1 MRIRLY
7 GTVAAA
13 GLLAGLATPA
23 LAQGSPGASANDD
36 GNILNTIVVS
46 GVRRREESV
55 QSVPVAVT
63 ALNSELLER
72 NNVTSTADLNRLAP
86 NLVIVRQLA
95 TPAQASIYLRGFG
108 SESNS
113 PAIDPPVAITVDGI
127 YQPQSSGN
135 LLDLFDAETIE
146 IQRGPQGTLQGKNAP
161 TGSLSFISKRPTFK
175 LEGAAEA
182 SYERFNHVALKGRI
196 NVPVVE
202 DVLAVKLVGVYKK
215 GGNFIRSLQQGGKRK
230 FGGEKGFAGKLG
242 ILFTPSS
249 NVEWL
254 VNAFY
259 ERDRNPQTGMRDLAY
274 LGEQTNKYVPEGSP
288 PYQGTGLTCTVFGHC
303 AKTKRFT
310 TNSGWNK
317 GHKSNTK
324 QVSSQLTF
332 RTDPV
337 TITAI
342 TGYKKYSEL
351 NNTDVDGEPEPLLDA
366 LGDPLHYDQFSQEIR
381 LNSAKGGGLDMDGK
395 LDWVIG
401 GFYSKFKYDNQ
412 QTLSIFGPLY
422 NSDERGKTTSKALFA
437 QFIYNVTDQFNI
449 TVGGRQSWD
458 KKAHSYIPVLPT
470 ALYDTMSLY
479 KDDGISFKNFSM
491 ELGAQ
496 YKITPD
502 KQVYFRY
509 AEGYRSG
516 GFQGLPSFICPT
528 DACFQ
533 AAQNPYKPET
543 VETYEIGLK
552 GDFMDRRLRVNL
564 SAFLSKYKNLQR
576 TVIGSLDIPP
586 FYSQEIKNAADA
598 DVKGI
603 ELEVTA
609 VPTNQLSIAMSLNYL
624 DNKYKNYV
632 ATFIAGFPATNHDD
646 FPFPY
651 SSKWSAKF
659 SPTYEVEMG
668 SNKLTLSATA
678 AYASRYYVAG
688 IPYPAARVRSLVD
701 VSARAKFEIA
711 DGRYSVT
718 VYGENLT
725 NNHFIENF
733 TTPPGG
739 NALYFAGADHK
750 PITYGI
756 ALGAKF

>member
-1 MRIRLY
+1 MNKGFLLC
-7 GTVAAA
+7 AASLA
-13 GLLAGLATPA
+13 SVMPMLAGTAFAQEPA
-23 LAQGSPGASANDD
+23 SGASSGS
-36 GNILNTIVVS
+36 GNILNEIVVS

-72 NNVTSTADLNRLAP
+72 NNVTSTAGLNRLAP

-135 LLDLFDAETIE
+135 LLDLFDVETVE
-146 IQRGPQGTLQGKNAP
+146 VQRGPQGTLQGKNAP
-161 TGSLSFISKRPTFK
+161 TGSLTIVSKRPTFNF
-175 LEGAAEA
+175 EGAAEA
-182 SYERFNHVALKGRI
+182 SYERFNHVSLKARL
-196 NVPVVE
+196 NVPVVP
-202 DVLAVKLVGVYKK
+202 DVLAVKLVGIYKK

-230 FGGEKGFAGKLG
+230 FGGEKGFAGKIG

-259 ERDRNPQTGMRDLAY
+259 ERDRNPQTGMRDLSY
-274 LGEQTNKYVPEGSP
+274 LGEVFNKYVPEGSP
-288 PYQGTGLTCTVFGHC
+288 AYQGTGLTCTVFGHC
-303 AKTKRFT
+303 APTKRFT

-337 TITAI
+337 TITAL

-381 LNSAKGGGLDMDGK
+381 LSSAKGGGLDMGGK

-401 GFYSKFKYDNQ
+401 GYYSKFKYSNQ
-412 QTLSIFGPLY
+412 QNLLIFAPPALT
-422 NSDERGKTTSKALFA
+422 SDEHGTTKSKALFA
-437 QFIYNVTDQFNI
+437 QAIFSVTDQFNI
-449 TVGGRQSWD
+449 TLGGRESWD
-458 KKAHSYIPVLPT
+458 KKTHNYIPVAPT
-470 ALYDTMSLY
+470 GTFTTI
-479 KDDGISFKNFSM
+479 DDGSISFKNFSM

-502 KQVYFRY
+502 KQVYVRY

-516 GFQGLPSFICPT
+516 GFQGLPGAGTP
-528 DACFQ
+528 Q
-533 AAQNPYKPET
+533 RPYKPET
-543 VETYEIGLK
+543 VQTYEIGFK
-552 GDFMDRRLRVNL
+552 GDFMDRHLRVNV

-576 TVIGSLDIPP
+576 TVIGSLDVAP
-586 FYSQEIKNAADA
+586 FYTQEIKNAADA

-609 VPTNQLSIAMSLNYL
+609 VPTDALTIAMSLNYL

-632 ATFIAGFPATNHDD
+632 ASFIAGFPDTNHDD

-651 SSKWSAKF
+651 SSKWSGRI
-659 SPTYEVEMG
+659 SPTYTIDMG
-668 SNKLTLSATA
+668 DNQLSLSATA

-701 VSARAKFEIA
+701 VSARAKF
-711 DGRYSVT
+711 DVDNGKYSISI
-718 VYGENLT
+718 YGENLT

-750 PITYGI
+750 PVTYGVSF
-756 ALGAKF
+756 GAKF

>member
-1 MRIRLY
+1 MKKGILLC
-7 GTVAAA
+7 AAS
-13 GLLAGLATPA
+13 LASVTPFLTSTA
-23 LAQGSPGASANDD
+23 MAQEPASGASSGS
-36 GNILNTIVVS
+36 GNILNEIVVS

-72 NNVTSTADLNRLAP
+72 NNVTSTAGLNRLAP

-95 TPAQASIYLRGFG
+95 TPAQASLYLRGFG

-135 LLDLFDAETIE
+135 LLDLFDVETVE
-146 IQRGPQGTLQGKNAP
+146 VQRGPQGTLQGKNAP
-161 TGSLSFISKRPTFK
+161 TGSLTIVSKRPTFNF
-175 LEGAAEA
+175 EGAAEA
-182 SYERFNHVALKGRI
+182 SYERFNHVSLKARI
-196 NVPVVE
+196 NVPVVP
-202 DVLAVKLVGVYKK
+202 DVLAVKLTGIYKK
-215 GGNFIRSLQQGGKRK
+215 GGNFIRSLQEGGKRR
-230 FGGEKGFAGKLG
+230 FGGEKGFAGKVG

-259 ERDRNPQTGMRDLAY
+259 ERDRNPQTGMRDLSY
-274 LGEQTNKYVPEGSP
+274 LGAEFNKYVPEGSP
-288 PYQGTGLTCTVFGHC
+288 AYQGTGLSCVVFGHC
-303 AKTKRFT
+303 APTKRFT

-337 TITAI
+337 TITAM

-351 NNTDVDGEPEPLLDA
+351 NNTDVDGQPEPLLDA

-401 GFYSKFKYDNQ
+401 GYYSKFKYSNQ
-412 QTLSIFGPLY
+412 QTLSIFGPIY
-422 NSDERGKTTSKALFA
+422 NSDEHGKTTSKALFA
-437 QFIYNVTDQFNI
+437 QAIYSITDQFNI
-449 TVGGRQSWD
+449 TLGGRQSWD
-458 KKAHSYIPVLPT
+458 KKTHNYIPVLPT
-470 ALYDTMSLY
+470 ALYDVTPTIV
-479 KDDGISFKNFSM
+479 DAPISFKNFSM

-496 YKITPD
+496 YKIAPD
-502 KQVYFRY
+502 KQVYVRY

-516 GFQGLPSFICPT
+516 GYQGLPGFGIPQS
-528 DACFQ
+528 
-533 AAQNPYKPET
+533 PYKPET
-543 VETYEIGLK
+543 VQTYEIGFK
-552 GDFMDRRLRVNL
+552 GDFMDRHLRVNV

-576 TVIGSLDIPP
+576 TVIGSLDVAP
-586 FYSQEIKNAADA
+586 FYTQEIKNAADA

-609 VPTNQLSIAMSLNYL
+609 VPTDALTIAMSLNYL

-651 SSKWSAKF
+651 SSKWSGRI
-659 SPTYEVEMG
+659 SPTYTIDMG
-668 SNKLTLSATA
+668 DNQLILSATA

-701 VSARAKFEIA
+701 VSARAKL
-711 DGRYSVT
+711 DVDNGKYSISI
-718 VYGENLT
+718 YGENLT

-756 ALGAKF
+756 AVGAKF

>member
-1 MRIRLY
+1 MTSRFLA
-7 GTVAAA
+7 TVAAA

-23 LAQGSPGASANDD
+23 FAQAPSGQKADESD
-36 GNILNTIVVS
+36 GNVLNTIVVS

-146 IQRGPQGTLQGKNAP
+146 VQRGPQGTLQGKNAP
-161 TGSLSFISKRPTFK
+161 TGSLTFISKRPTFN
-175 LEGAAEA
+175 LEGAGEV
-182 SYERFNHVALKGRI
+182 SYERFNHVAVKGRI
-196 NVPVVE
+196 NVPIVP

-215 GGNFIRSLQQGGKRK
+215 GGNFIRSLQEDGKRK

-274 LGEQTNKYVPEGSP
+274 LGAETNKYVPEGSP
-288 PYQGTGLTCTVFGHC
+288 PYQGDGLTCTIFGHC
-303 AKTKRFT
+303 APTKRFT

-332 RTDPV
+332 RTEPV
-337 TITAI
+337 TITAV

-401 GFYSKFKYDNQ
+401 GYYSHFKYSNQ
-412 QTLSIFGPLY
+412 QTLNIFGDTY
-422 NSDERGKTTSKALFA
+422 NSDEHGKTTSKALFA
-437 QFIYNVTDQFNI
+437 QFIFNVTDQFNI
-449 TVGGRQSWD
+449 TLGGRQSWD
-458 KKAHSYIPVLPT
+458 KKTHTYIPVLPT
-470 ALYDTMSLY
+470 ALYNVTPTI
-479 KDDGISFKNFSM
+479 DDGQISFKNFSM
-491 ELGAQ
+491 EVGAQ
-496 YKITPD
+496 YKISDD
-502 KQVYFRY
+502 KQVYARY

-516 GFQGLPSFICPT
+516 GFQGLPSFGVP
-528 DACFQ
+528 Q
-533 AAQNPYKPET
+533 RPYNPET
-543 VETYEIGLK
+543 VQTYEIGFK
-552 GDFMDRRLRVNL
+552 GDFLDKHLRVNL
-564 SAFLSKYKNLQR
+564 SAFLSKYKDLQR
-576 TVIGSLDIPP
+576 TVIGSLDVAP
-586 FYSQEIKNAADA
+586 FYTQEIKNAANA

-603 ELEVTA
+603 ELEMTA
-609 VPTNQLSIAMSLNYL
+609 VPTDALTINMSLNYL

-632 ATFIAGFPATNHDD
+632 ASFIAGFPATNHDD

-659 SPTYEVEMG
+659 APTYVIDIGE
-668 SNKLTLSATA
+668 NKLTLSAA
-678 AYASRYYVAG
+678 AQYASRYYVAG
-688 IPYPAARVRSLVD
+688 IPYPAARVRALVD
-701 VSARAKFEIA
+701 VSARAKFEVA
-711 DGRYSVT
+711 DRYSIT

-739 NALYFAGADHK
+739 GALYFAGADHK
-750 PITYGI
+750 PITWGV